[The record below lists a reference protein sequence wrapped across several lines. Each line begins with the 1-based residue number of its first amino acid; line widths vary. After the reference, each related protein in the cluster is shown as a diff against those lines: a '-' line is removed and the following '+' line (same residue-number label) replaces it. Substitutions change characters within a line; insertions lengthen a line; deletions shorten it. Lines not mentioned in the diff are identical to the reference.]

1 MEDDYPDEN
10 IDDSEEESSSCRECE
25 QYQQRIYEL
34 NARLHGKLTDREY
47 QETKQRLDD
56 LVQMQLK
63 HQREHL

>member
-1 MEDDYPDEN
+1 MEDDYQDEN
-10 IDDSEEESSSCRECE
+10 LDDSAEESARCRECE

-34 NARLHGKLTDREY
+34 NARLRDKLSDREY

-56 LVQMQLK
+56 MVQLQLK

>member
-1 MEDDYPDEN
+1 MEDDYSDRN
-10 IDDSEEESSSCRECE
+10 IDDSEEEISSCRECE

-34 NARLHGKLTDREY
+34 NARLRGKLNDREY